1 MDPGSGA
8 PFNVKITLPVRLR
21 VNLLFSGQEDSNEF
35 YKVFVNRI
43 GNKLFDLVLKNTRID
58 IRGQKENFNRA
69 ELTDQKIRS
78 CGERVQINK
87 VI

>member
-1 MDPGSGA
+1 
-8 PFNVKITLPVRLR
+8 
-21 VNLLFSGQEDSNEF
+21 VNLLFSGQEDPNEF